1 MIRRKPRIGMQ
12 KRERAQAMAEFA
24 LTIPIFLML
33 AFGIIEFGR
42 VFAAFSS
49 VYAGAREA
57 ARYGASVGLSN
68 GVERYKDCS
77 GMMSAGQRV
86 AFMFGLDTVDI
97 RYDGI
102 NDVLY
107 NQTNFSSLPACGTIT
122 PELGDRIVVRAT
134 TNYQPILGI
143 VPPMNITSTAART
156 IVKDVDIVGTP
167 KNSPSPKPPTPTG
180 TTTPTMTL
188 TPTATATN
196 TLTPTPTETATIT
209 LTPTLGSTF
218 TPTATKTSTPTATAT
233 ATRTATPVNYCA
245 SLPSPTSSINGYTY
259 SLTYTNN
266 TTSDAYFSDL
276 SINWTNFNEGSK
288 KSALTRITIGST
300 EEWTG
305 NLFSKPSSFALTA
318 STYMLPA
325 GSSVTVTFSFSRDD
339 FTSPSGSAT
348 IVFIG
353 PPEQTCTKK

>member
-42 VFAAFSS
+42 VFAAFSA

-77 GMMSAGQRV
+77 GMLSAGQRV
-86 AFMFGLDTVDI
+86 AFMFGLDAVDI

-167 KNSPSPKPPTPTG
+167 KNSPSPKAATPTG

-196 TLTPTPTETATIT
+196 TLTPTPTETATTT
-209 LTPTLGSTF
+209 LTPTLGPSF
-218 TPTATKTSTPTATAT
+218 TPTATPTSTPTATAT
-233 ATRTATPVNYCA
+233 ATRTEIPVNFCGTM
-245 SLPSPTSSINGYTY
+245 PSPTISVNGSSY
-259 SLTYTNN
+259 SLVYTNN
-266 TTSDAYFSDL
+266 TTSNAYFSSL
-276 SINWTNFNEGSK
+276 NMSWLNQNVNRTANLIQIKINGAEVWSGNYTEGSY
-288 KSALTRITIGST
+288 AFTL
-300 EEWTG
+300 
-305 NLFSKPSSFALTA
+305 PV

-325 GSSVTVTFSFSRDD
+325 GSSATVSFIFNSAD
-339 FTSPSGSAT
+339 TLKPTGSAT
-348 IVFIG
+348 LVFIG
-353 PPEQTCTKK
+353 PPEQTCTK